1 LQQTKD
7 ALTELAQAF
16 AHCRLDY
23 CNAIMAKTARNSL
36 PVVSGFPR
44 REYISRFV
52 ANDCFNSSDR

>member
-1 LQQTKD
+1 
-7 ALTELAQAF
+7 
-16 AHCRLDY
+16 
-23 CNAIMAKTARNSL
+23 MAKTARNSL